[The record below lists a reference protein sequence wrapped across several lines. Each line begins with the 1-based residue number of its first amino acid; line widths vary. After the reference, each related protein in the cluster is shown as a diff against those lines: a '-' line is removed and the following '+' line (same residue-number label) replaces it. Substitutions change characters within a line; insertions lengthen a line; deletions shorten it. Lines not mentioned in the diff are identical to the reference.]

1 MQSSLQNQGQMNAS
15 QVTAPGTTSSYQIDP
30 KAPLKKYKILIVED
44 ENDAREVFVQLL
56 QTNLAYEVSSAADGQ
71 DALARIEAEGG
82 KFDLILL
89 DIVMPRLDGVDTLRK
104 IRAEKEKYGDPIVV
118 MLTNLGGEV
127 AIDTAMK
134 LGAQGYLMK
143 IEVEP
148 VQLLEKIEEFLKK
161 KEETPAAPVTE
172 AKPVEDASKKI
183 IQFNPGQVNP
193 IVPET
198 KPETPVEP
206 TALPKAA

>member
-1 MQSSLQNQGQMNAS
+1 MQTSLQNSNQMNAS
-15 QVTAPGTTSSYQIDP
+15 QVTAPGSTSSYQIDP
-30 KAPLKKYKILIVED
+30 NSSAEPKSGKKYKIIIVED

-56 QTNLAYEVSSAADGQ
+56 ETNPDYEVSSAADGQ
-71 DALARIEAEGG
+71 DALAKIESEGG
-82 KFDLILL
+82 KIDLVLL

-161 KEETPAAPVTE
+161 REEERVKPSSIMQDDGGTAAVPAEPKEEM
-172 AKPVEDASKKI
+172 
-183 IQFNPGQVNP
+183 
-193 IVPET
+193 
-198 KPETPVEP
+198 
-206 TALPKAA
+206 PKAA

>member
-1 MQSSLQNQGQMNAS
+1 MQSSLQNTQVNAS
-15 QVTAPGTTSSYQIDP
+15 QVTAPGSTSSYQIDP
-30 KAPLKKYKILIVED
+30 KSEPKTSGKKYKIIIVED

-56 QTNLAYEVSSAADGQ
+56 ETNPDYEVSSAADGQ
-71 DALARIEAEGG
+71 DALAKIEAEGG
-82 KFDLILL
+82 KFDLVLL

-104 IRAEKEKYGDPIVV
+104 IRAEKNKYGDPIVV

-148 VQLLEKIEEFLKK
+148 VQLLEKITEFLKK
-161 KEETPAAPVTE
+161 KEDS
-172 AKPVEDASKKI
+172 KPSNI
-183 IQFNPGQVNP
+183 IQDDGEAAA
-193 IVPET
+193 VPA
-198 KPETPVEP
+198 EP
-206 TALPKAA
+206 KEELPKAA

>member
-1 MQSSLQNQGQMNAS
+1 MQSSLQNTQVNAS
-15 QVTAPGTTSSYQIDP
+15 QVTAPGSTSSYQIDP
-30 KAPLKKYKILIVED
+30 KSEPKTSGKKYKIIIVED

-56 QTNLAYEVSSAADGQ
+56 ETNPDYEVSSAADGQ
-71 DALARIEAEGG
+71 DALAKIEAEGG
-82 KFDLILL
+82 KFDLVLL

-104 IRAEKEKYGDPIVV
+104 IRAEKNKYGDPIVV

-148 VQLLEKIEEFLKK
+148 VQLLEKITEFLKK
-161 KEETPAAPVTE
+161 KEDS
-172 AKPVEDASKKI
+172 KPSNI
-183 IQFNPGQVNP
+183 IQDDGGAAA
-193 IVPET
+193 VPA
-198 KPETPVEP
+198 EP
-206 TALPKAA
+206 KEELPKAA

>member
-1 MQSSLQNQGQMNAS
+1 MQSSMQNDNPVNATS
-15 QVTAPGTTSSYQIDP
+15 VQSPTSNTTYDMSGGNAGADTA
-30 KAPLKKYKILIVED
+30 KYKILIVED

-56 QTNLAYEVSSAADGQ
+56 ETNADYDVSSAADGQ
-71 DALARIEAEGG
+71 DALAKIEAEKGG
-82 KFDLILL
+82 FDLILL

-104 IRAEKEKYGDPIVV
+104 IRTEKEKYGDPIVV

-148 VQLLEKIEEFLKK
+148 VQLLEKIAEFLKK
-161 KEETPAAPVTE
+161 KDEMPAATPAPAAP
-172 AKPVEDASKKI
+172 
-183 IQFNPGQVNP
+183 NLQVLP
-193 IVPET
+193 
-198 KPETPVEP
+198 KPETEEQGS
-206 TALPKAA
+206 TDLPQAA

>member
-1 MQSSLQNQGQMNAS
+1 MQSSMQNN
-15 QVTAPGTTSSYQIDP
+15 QVNSNSVQSPNGSATYDLTGGTKPEEGS
-30 KAPLKKYKILIVED
+30 KKYKILIVED

-56 QTNLAYEVSSAADGQ
+56 ETNPEYDVSSAADGQ
-71 DALARIEAEGG
+71 DALAKAEAESGG
-82 KFDLILL
+82 FDLILL

-104 IRAEKEKYGDPIVV
+104 IRAEKDKYGDPIVV

-148 VQLLEKIEEFLKK
+148 VQLLEKIAEFLKNK
-161 KEETPAAPVTE
+161 DSMPAAVTE
-172 AKPVEDASKKI
+172 EAPAAEAVPEKSKI
-183 IQFNPGQVNP
+183 IPLNP
-193 IVPET
+193 E
-198 KPETPVEP
+198 KPAEEM
-206 TALPKAA
+206 PKAA

>member
-1 MQSSLQNQGQMNAS
+1 MQTSLQNPAQMNAS
-15 QVTAPGTTSSYQIDP
+15 QVTAPGSTSSYQIDP
-30 KAPLKKYKILIVED
+30 NSPTEPKTEGKKYKIIIVED

-56 QTNLAYEVSSAADGQ
+56 ETNPAYEVSSAADGQ
-71 DALARIEAEGG
+71 DALAKIEAEEG
-82 KFDLILL
+82 KIDLVLL

-148 VQLLEKIEEFLKK
+148 VQLLEKIAEFLKK
-161 KEETPAAPVTE
+161 KEESGSAPAMPE
-172 AKPVEDASKKI
+172 AQA
-183 IQFNPGQVNP
+183 
-193 IVPET
+193 
-198 KPETPVEP
+198 EP
-206 TALPKAA
+206 QAELPKAA

>member
-1 MQSSLQNQGQMNAS
+1 MQTSLQNSSQMNAS
-15 QVTAPGTTSSYQIDP
+15 QVTAPGSTSSYQIDP
-30 KAPLKKYKILIVED
+30 NSSAEPKTSGKKYKIIIVED

-56 QTNLAYEVSSAADGQ
+56 ETNPDYEVSSAADGQ
-71 DALARIEAEGG
+71 DALAKIEAEGG
-82 KFDLILL
+82 KIDLVLL

-148 VQLLEKIEEFLKK
+148 VQLLEKIAEFLKK
-161 KEETPAAPVTE
+161 REDGAEKPTNIIQDDGGKEGSAPAMPAAQAETKEEM
-172 AKPVEDASKKI
+172 
-183 IQFNPGQVNP
+183 
-193 IVPET
+193 
-198 KPETPVEP
+198 
-206 TALPKAA
+206 PKAA